1 MRRVTNSKPSSYGRL
16 VLSARLVVRNRDL
29 SGNFVSETGVT
40 LGPSICLSCP
50 DKPCISGKNAVKP
63 VPLCPVGA
71 ISENPNSG
79 EIEISTACLGCGLC
93 ALACPVGAIALN
105 SGIARISSPTE
116 LTGLSY
122 EEASD
127 PASLKNW
134 IEKLSIK
141 NSISRAESIQIA
153 RGIKSRVKSMK
164 ASSFYPY
171 ASALL
176 NLLGLNASASNIGDT
191 SSRAD
196 IVIRESGGVCPV
208 EVKSFT
214 EVAFINF
221 KSVQQAIENKLL
233 STRDGN
239 SKEMTALSSLVL
251 GFDYPAQRTQIDE
264 LISYTED
271 AFGIRIGLLSL
282 DRLLEE
288 VIFHVCN
295 GLPFDKKKILN
306 LKGAL

>member
-1 MRRVTNSKPSSYGRL
+1 M
-16 VLSARLVVRNRDL
+16 VRNRDL
-29 SGNFVSETGVT
+29 SGNFGSESGAT
-40 LGPSICLSCP
+40 LGQSFCLSCP
-50 DKPCISGKNAVKP
+50 DKPCISGKNFVKP
-63 VPLCPVGA
+63 VSLCPVGA
-71 ISENPNSG
+71 ISENANSG
-79 EIEISTACLGCGLC
+79 EIEIDESCIGCGLC
-93 ALACPVGAIALN
+93 ALACPVGAIAVT
-105 SGIARISSPTE
+105 SGIAQISSPNK
-116 LTGLSY
+116 LSAPSY

-127 PASLKNW
+127 VVSFKNW
-134 IEKLSIK
+134 IEKLAVK
-141 NSISRAESIQIA
+141 ESISRAESVQVA
-153 RGIKSRVKSMK
+153 KEIKDRVKSMK
-164 ASSFYPY
+164 ASGFYPY
-171 ASALL
+171 ASALF

-239 SKEMTALSSLVL
+239 SAEMTGLSSLVL

-264 LISYTED
+264 LIGYTED

-295 GLPFDKKKILN
+295 GLPFDKKMILN